1 MPCLLAFVALVA
13 PRIML
18 VLLWLFGGTYL
29 GRAYQTVLWP
39 LLGFL
44 FMPFTTLAYAFAMNS
59 NRGTV
64 NGIYLALVVVA
75 ALMDLGSLGGGDAA
89 RRHRRTRRR

>member
-1 MPCLLAFVALVA
+1 MPCLFVFVALVA

-18 VLLWLFGGTYL
+18 ALLWLFGGTYL

-39 LLGFL
+39 LLGFF

-59 NRGTV
+59 NHGTV
-64 NGIYLALVVVA
+64 NGIYLA
-75 ALMDLGSLGGGDAA
+75 SSSS
-89 RRHRRTRRR
+89 RH